1 MNSFPISSSDLA
13 ALNAEITLTIGSL
26 VVLVWGA
33 FAARTRASGRLFAWV
48 TLLSVLGALA
58 GVVFGVSPQIERGV
72 TMAFSGQLVVDA
84 FGSFFAVLFLV
95 TAALAIAA
103 SARFLEDEEAHF
115 PEYYFFML
123 VALVGMMIMARGAD
137 LISIFVGLELQ
148 ALSVY
153 VLVGYLK
160 KDRRSNE
167 GGLKYFI
174 LGGLSSGVF
183 IYALSLIY
191 AVVGTTSLAAIGTSL
206 ADSNLAGNPILLLG
220 LILLIVS
227 LGFKVAAVPFHL
239 WAPDAYTGAATPV
252 TLFIS
257 VASKAAAF
265 AMMIRILFVAFS
277 PRTPSWTSLLALLA
291 AITMT
296 FGNVAALTQSNVKR
310 MFAYSSVAHAGYA
323 LVGVAAGTAYGI
335 AATMYYLFAYTFM
348 NVGAWAMVIMLRR
361 KGLAGES
368 VDDFNGLVHR
378 SGSATVAT
386 LIFLLSLG
394 GIPPTIGF
402 LGKWYVFGAAIDAG
416 YGWLAVLGAINAAV
430 SLFYY
435 LRIAKAMFMSEAD
448 ADVSL
453 VRSVPLQMTLGICA
467 SITVIGI
474 IWATPLIDWVQ
485 RAALQ
490 F

>member
-1 MNSFPISSSDLA
+1 MDGFPISSSDLA
-13 ALNAEITLTIGSL
+13 SLNAEITLTIGSL
-26 VVLVWGA
+26 LVLVWGA
-33 FAARTRASGRLFAWV
+33 FAPRTRANGRMFASI
-48 TLLSVLGALA
+48 TLLTVLGALA
-58 GVVFGVSPQIERGV
+58 GVTLGLSPQIERGV
-72 TMAFSGQLVVDA
+72 TTAFSGQLAVDA

-95 TAALAIAA
+95 TAAFAIAA
-103 SARFLEDEEAHF
+103 SVRFLEDQEAHL

-123 VALVGMMIMARGAD
+123 VSLLGMMIMARGAD

-167 GGLKYFI
+167 ASLKYFI

-183 IYALSLIY
+183 IYALSLVY
-191 AVVGTTSLAAIGTSL
+191 AVVGTTNLAAIGSTL
-206 ADSNLAGNPILLLG
+206 AEGNLAADPILLLG

-239 WAPDAYTGAATPV
+239 WAPDAYTGAPTPV

-277 PRTPSWTSLLALLA
+277 PMTASWTSLLALLA

-296 FGNVAALTQSNVKR
+296 FGNVAALSQDNVKR

-323 LVGVAAGTAYGI
+323 LVGVAVGTPYGI
-335 AATMYYLFAYTFM
+335 AATMYYLAAYTFM
-348 NVGAWAMVIMLRR
+348 NVGAWAMVIALRR
-361 KGLAGES
+361 NGLAGES
-368 VDDFNGLVHR
+368 VDDFNGMVHR
-378 SGSATVAT
+378 SGGATVAT

-402 LGKWYVFGAAIDAG
+402 LGKWYIFGAALDAG
-416 YGWLAVLGAINAAV
+416 YGWLAVLGAINAAI

-435 LRIAKAMFMSEAD
+435 LRLAKAMFMIDAD
-448 ADVSL
+448 ADVTLARSL
-453 VRSVPLQMTLGICA
+453 PLQMTLGICA

-485 RAALQ
+485 SAALQ

>member
-1 MNSFPISSSDLA
+1 MNSLPISSSDLA
-13 ALNAEITLTIGSL
+13 SLNAEITLTIGSL

-33 FAARTRASGRLFAWV
+33 FAARTRSNGRLFAWM
-48 TLLSVLGALA
+48 TLLTVLGALA

-72 TMAFSGQLVVDA
+72 TMAFSGQLAVDA

-95 TAALAIAA
+95 TAGLTIAT
-103 SARFLEDEEAHF
+103 SIQFLEDEEAHL

-174 LGGLSSGVF
+174 LGGLSSGIF

-191 AVVGTTSLAAIGTSL
+191 AVVGTTSLTAIGTLL
-206 ADSNLAGNPILLLG
+206 ADGNLAGDPILLLG
-220 LILLIVS
+220 LILLIAS

-277 PRTPSWTSLLALLA
+277 PMTTSWTSLLVLLA
-291 AITMT
+291 ALTMT
-296 FGNVAALTQSNVKR
+296 FGNVAALSQDNVKR

-323 LVGVAAGTAYGI
+323 LVGVAAGTSYGV

-361 KGLAGES
+361 NGLAGES

-378 SGSATVAT
+378 SGAGTAAM

-416 YGWLAVLGAINAAV
+416 YGWLAVLGAINAAI

-435 LRIAKAMFMSEAD
+435 LRIAKAMFMSD
-448 ADVSL
+448 AHAGTTL
-453 VRSVPLQMTLGICA
+453 ARSIPLQMALGICA
-467 SITVIGI
+467 SVTVIGI
-474 IWATPLIDWVQ
+474 IWATPLIDWVHQ
-485 RAALQ
+485 AALQ

>member
-1 MNSFPISSSDLA
+1 MDSFPISSTDLA
-13 ALNAEITLTIGSL
+13 SLNAEITLTIGSL

-33 FAARTRASGRLFAWV
+33 FAPRTRASGRLFAGL
-48 TLLSVLGALA
+48 TLLTVLGALA
-58 GVVFGVSPQIERGV
+58 GVVFGLSPQIERGV
-72 TMAFSGQLVVDA
+72 TTAFSGQLVVDA

-95 TAALAIAA
+95 TAALTIAA
-103 SARFLEDEEAHF
+103 SVRFLEDQEAHL

-160 KDRRSNE
+160 NDRRSNE
-167 GGLKYFI
+167 GSLKYFI
-174 LGGLSSGVF
+174 LGGLSSGIF

-191 AVVGTTSLAAIGTSL
+191 AVVGTTSLEAIGAALTIG
-206 ADSNLAGNPILLLG
+206 NLASDPILLLG

-277 PRTPSWTSLLALLA
+277 PMTASWTSLLALLA

-296 FGNVAALTQSNVKR
+296 FGNVAALSQDNIKR

-323 LVGVAAGTAYGI
+323 LVGLAAGTSYGI
-335 AATMYYLFAYTFM
+335 AATMYYLAAYTFM
-348 NVGAWAMVIMLRR
+348 NVGAWAMVIALRR
-361 KGLAGES
+361 NGLAGES
-368 VDDFNGLVHR
+368 VADFNGMVHR
-378 SGSATVAT
+378 SGAATVAT

-416 YGWLAVLGAINAAV
+416 LGWLAILGAINAAI

-435 LRIAKAMFMSEAD
+435 LRIAKAMFMTD
-448 ADVSL
+448 ADDEVTL
-453 VRSVPLQMTLGICA
+453 ARSIPLQMTLGICA
-467 SITVIGI
+467 SITVLGI

-485 RAALQ
+485 SAALQ

>member
-1 MNSFPISSSDLA
+1 MDSFPISSADLA
-13 ALNAEITLTIGSL
+13 SLNAEITLTIGSL

-33 FAARTRASGRLFAWV
+33 FAARTRGTGRLFAWV
-48 TLLSVLGALA
+48 TLITVLAALA
-58 GVVFGVSPQIERGV
+58 GVLYGLPPQIERGV
-72 TMAFSGQLVVDA
+72 STAFAGQLAVDA
-84 FGSFFAVLFLV
+84 YGSFFAVLFLV
-95 TAALAIAA
+95 TAALTIAA
-103 SARFLEDEEAHF
+103 SVRFLEDEEAHD

-160 KDRRSNE
+160 RDRRANE
-167 GGLKYFI
+167 GSLKYFI
-174 LGGLSSGVF
+174 LGGLSSGIF

-191 AVVGTTSLAAIGTSL
+191 AVVGTTNLTAIGATL
-206 ADSNLAGNPILLLG
+206 GEGTLTGDPILLLG
-220 LILLIVS
+220 LILMIAS

-265 AMMIRILFVAFS
+265 AMMIRILFVAFGS
-277 PRTPSWTSLLALLA
+277 MTDSWTSLLALLA
-291 AITMT
+291 VVTMT
-296 FGNVAALTQSNVKR
+296 FGNVAALSQDNVKR

-348 NVGAWAMVIMLRR
+348 NVGAWAMVITLRR
-361 KGLAGES
+361 KGLAGER
-368 VDDFNGLVHR
+368 VDDLNGLVHR
-378 SGSATVAT
+378 SGGATVAM

-416 YGWLAVLGAINAAV
+416 YGWLAVMGAINAAI

-435 LRIAKAMFMSEAD
+435 LRIAKAMFMSD
-448 ADVSL
+448 AQDEVTLAHSM
-453 VRSVPLQMTLGICA
+453 PLQMTLGICA
-467 SITVIGI
+467 SITVVGI
-474 IWATPLIDWVQ
+474 IWATPLVDWVQ